1 MLVYITIPKI
11 YFHIFI
17 LSVIPNNFLIELLNS
32 YLICYKF
39 QFIFIFIY
47 SYLFYWEF
55 ELELTFRIKSS

>member
-17 LSVIPNNFLIELLNS
+17 LSVILNNFLIKLLNS

-47 SYLFYWEF
+47 FYWEL